1 MSNPRTRGGMPH
13 ASHRWATSS
22 NFTESTDEA
31 ALKILDKLSNLSILG
46 GYAVAG
52 GCRGAAGAGGIG

>member
-1 MSNPRTRGGMPH
+1 MPH